1 MTPLLHALHFTPWL
15 ITPETHAAM
24 LRSLAR
30 MDLFSQE
37 LPQPAEPELL
47 AVEDGVGIVTIHGAL
62 MKRPDFFARLLLG
75 ATDMEDVTAA
85 LEAARDRADVQAVF
99 LDVDSPGGT
108 VNGTPEL
115 AALVADVSKA
125 KYTYAFTD
133 GQMCSA
139 AYWIA
144 SQADAIFATPSARV
158 GSIGVLMPMLDE
170 SKAFEQAG
178 LKVELFAA
186 GKFKSIGVTGT
197 ALTDEQRTWLQAQV
211 DETYADFKAA
221 VLARGRRITP
231 DVMEG
236 QCFSGRKASY
246 NSLTSGVVASRATA
260 LMKLRER
267 HVSEPVG

>member
-1 MTPLLHALHFTPWL
+1 MCRAAGNLGLFTDP
-15 ITPETHAAM
+15 
-24 LRSLAR
+24 
-30 MDLFSQE
+30 
-37 LPQPAEPELL
+37 PQPTSPPALFT
-47 AVEDGVGIVTIHGAL
+47 VERGVGIVTIHGAL
-62 MKRPDFFARLLLG
+62 MKRPDFFSRLLLG
-75 ATDMEDVTAA
+75 ATDMEDVGAA
-85 LEAARDRADVQAVF
+85 LVAARDRQDVQAVF

-115 AALVADVSKA
+115 AALVAAVSKA
-125 KYTYAFTD
+125 KYVYAFSD

-144 SQADAIFATPSARV
+144 SQADAIYATPSARV
-158 GSIGVLMPMLDE
+158 GSIGVLLPMLDE

-178 LKVELFAA
+178 VKVELFAA
-186 GKFKSIGVTGT
+186 GKYKSVGVPGVS
-197 ALTDEQRTWLQAQV
+197 LTDEQR
-211 DETYADFKAA
+211 A

-246 NSLTSGVVASRATA
+246 NSLTSGVVQDRATA

-267 HVSEPVG
+267 HVKQPAS

>member
-1 MTPLLHALHFTPWL
+1 MRRAAGNAGLFTEPAKPAPVPDLLT
-15 ITPETHAAM
+15 
-24 LRSLAR
+24 
-30 MDLFSQE
+30 
-37 LPQPAEPELL
+37 
-47 AVEDGVGIVTIHGAL
+47 VENGVGIVSIVGVL
-62 MKRPDFFARLLLG
+62 MKRPDFFSRLLLG
-75 ATDMEDVTAA
+75 GTDMEDIEAA
-85 LEAARDRADVQAVF
+85 LIAARDRADVQAVF

-158 GSIGVLMPMLDE
+158 GSIGVLLPVLDE
-170 SKAFEQAG
+170 SEAFKQAG

-186 GKFKSIGVTGT
+186 GKFKSIGVEGT
-197 ALTDEQRTWLQAQV
+197 TLTDEQRTWIQAQV
-211 DETYADFKAA
+211 DETYGDFKAA

-236 QCFSGRKASY
+236 QSFSGRKASY
-246 NSLTSGVVASRATA
+246 NSLTSGVVQDRTTA

-267 HVSEPVG
+267 HVKQPVS

>member
-1 MTPLLHALHFTPWL
+1 MLHALYYQPWL
-15 ITPETHAAM
+15 ITHEAHAAM
-24 LRSLAR
+24 LSAFSRIE
-30 MDLFSQE
+30 LFRDDT
-37 LPQPAEPELL
+37 PQPPEPELL
-47 AVEDGVGIVTIHGAL
+47 NVENAIGIVTVHGAL
-62 MKRPDFFARLLLG
+62 MKRPGFFERLFLD
-75 ATDMEDVTAA
+75 ATDMEAVSEA
-85 LEAARDRADVQAVF
+85 LEGARDRTDVQAVF
-99 LDVDSPGGT
+99 LDIDSPGGT

-115 AALVADVSKA
+115 AALVAEVSKV
-125 KYTYAFTD
+125 KYIYAFTD

-144 SQADAIFATPSARV
+144 SQADAIFATQSARV

-186 GKFKSIGVTGT
+186 GKYKSIGVAGT
-197 ALTDEQRTWLQAQV
+197 SLTDEQRAWLQAQV
-211 DETYADFKAA
+211 DETYTDFKAA
-221 VLARGRRITP
+221 VLARGRRITS

-246 NSLTSGVVASRATA
+246 NSLTSGVVGSRAEA

-267 HVSEPVG
+267 HVR

>member
-1 MTPLLHALHFTPWL
+1 MTPMLHALHFQPWL

-24 LRSLAR
+24 LRASSR
-30 MDLFSQE
+30 VELFSQDS
-37 LPQPAEPELL
+37 PEPPEPDLL
-47 AVEDGVGIVTIHGAL
+47 SVENGVGIVTIHGAL

-75 ATDMEDVTAA
+75 ATDMEDVAAA
-85 LEAARDRADVQAVF
+85 LETARDRADVQAVF

-158 GSIGVLMPMLDE
+158 GSIGVE
-170 SKAFEQAG
+170 
-178 LKVELFAA
+178 
-186 GKFKSIGVTGT
+186 GT
-197 ALTDEQRTWLQAQV
+197 ALTEEQRAWIQTQV
-211 DETYADFKAA
+211 DETYADF
-221 VLARGRRITP
+221 
-231 DVMEG
+231 
-236 QCFSGRKASY
+236 
-246 NSLTSGVVASRATA
+246 
-260 LMKLRER
+260 
-267 HVSEPVG
+267 

>member
-1 MTPLLHALHFTPWL
+1 MTPMLHALHFQPWL

-24 LRSLAR
+24 LRASSR
-30 MDLFSQE
+30 VELFSHDS
-37 LPQPAEPELL
+37 PQPPEPDLL
-47 AVEDGVGIVTIHGAL
+47 TVDGGVGIVTVHGAL
-62 MKRPDFFARLLLG
+62 MKRPDFFARLLLD
-75 ATDMEDVTAA
+75 ATDMEDVAAA

-178 LKVELFAA
+178 LKVDMFAA
-186 GKFKSIGVTGT
+186 GKFKSIGVAGT
-197 ALTDEQRTWLQAQV
+197 SLTDEQRAWLQAQV

-221 VLARGRRITP
+221 VLTRGRRITP

-246 NSLTSGVVASRATA
+246 NSLTSGVVLSRAEA

-267 HVSEPVG
+267 HVQD

>member
-1 MTPLLHALHFTPWL
+1 MRRAASNAGLFTAPPQNLPEPQLLT
-15 ITPETHAAM
+15 
-24 LRSLAR
+24 
-30 MDLFSQE
+30 
-37 LPQPAEPELL
+37 
-47 AVEDGVGIVTIHGAL
+47 VERGVGTVSIMGAL

-75 ATDMEDVTAA
+75 ATDMEDIEAA
-85 LEAARDRADVQAVF
+85 LIAARDRADVQAVF

-115 AALVADVSKA
+115 AALVADVSKT

-158 GSIGVLMPMLDE
+158 GSIGVLLPMLDE
-170 SKAFEQAG
+170 SEAFKQAG

-186 GKFKSIGVTGT
+186 GKYKSVGAAGT
-197 ALTDEQRTWLQAQV
+197 ALTEEQRAWQQAQV
-211 DETYADFKAA
+211 DEIYADFKTT

-231 DVMEG
+231 DAMEG

-246 NSLTSGVVASRATA
+246 NSLTSGVVLSRSEA

-267 HVSEPVG
+267 HVED

>member
-1 MTPLLHALHFTPWL
+1 MTPILHALHYQPWL
-15 ITPETHAAM
+15 ITPEAHAAM
-24 LRSLAR
+24 LRALGR
-30 MDLFSQE
+30 TEFFRDDT
-37 LPQPAEPELL
+37 PQPPEPELL
-47 AVEDGVGIVTIHGAL
+47 SVEGGVGIVTVHGAL
-62 MKRPDFFARLLLG
+62 MKRPDFFARLFLG
-75 ATDMEDVTAA
+75 ATDMEAVSEA
-85 LEAARDRADVQAVF
+85 LAAARDREDVQAVF
-99 LDVDSPGGT
+99 MDIDSPGGT

-186 GKFKSIGVTGT
+186 GKFKSIGVAGT
-197 ALTDEQRTWLQAQV
+197 SLTDEQRAWLQAQI

-246 NSLTSGVVASRATA
+246 NSLTSGVVGGRAEA
-260 LMKLRER
+260 LTKLRER
-267 HVSEPVG
+267 HVR

>member
-1 MTPLLHALHFTPWL
+1 MTPMLHALHFQPWL

-24 LRSLAR
+24 LRASSR
-30 MDLFSQE
+30 VELFSQDS
-37 LPQPAEPELL
+37 PQPPEPDLL
-47 AVEDGVGIVTIHGAL
+47 TIEGGVGIVTVHGAL

-75 ATDMEDVTAA
+75 AMDMEDVAAA

-170 SKAFEQAG
+170 TKAFEQAG
-178 LKVELFAA
+178 LKVEMFAA
-186 GKFKSIGVTGT
+186 GKYKSVGAAGVS
-197 ALTDEQRTWLQAQV
+197 LTDEQRAWLQGQV
-211 DETYADFKAA
+211 DEIYADFKAA

-246 NSLTSGVVASRATA
+246 NSLTSGVVLSRAEA

-267 HVSEPVG
+267 HVED